1 MFHEIVFPA
10 TFGFA
15 LFMLGMKIMEAALQ
29 AWAGPRLIKML
40 QASTRT
46 PWTGLLS
53 STFVTAALQSST
65 AITVM
70 TIGLVNAGL
79 LSYGRTLGI
88 ILGGNI
94 GTCLTTE
101 LIALNISRL
110 GIPLLIGSL
119 IVWAAAV
126 LCEEALPR
134 HRTQAPWAQLLRP
147 LQFGSLAVFGFS
159 LIMIAINWMQS
170 IGPALEQ
177 RGVIAWLL
185 EHADDS
191 LLWGAVAGGLL
202 TALIHSSAAVI
213 AMTMGLVATGT
224 LPIEFG
230 IAMVLGSNVGTC
242 ITPLIASIGSTR
254 SGRFVAWSHVILNV
268 LGAVLFM
275 PLIPW
280 LETAAVWMS
289 SDPAAQIAH
298 TQTIFNV
305 ACSLLALPFC
315 YLPVWSKWDGPK
327 HRPPEYSSTAAAI
340 ISSTKMRD

>member
-1 MFHEIVFPA
+1 MFYQIVFPA

-15 LFMLGMKIMEAALQ
+15 LFLLGMKIMESALQ
-29 AWAGPRLIKML
+29 AWAGPRLIGLL

-46 PWTGLLS
+46 PWTGMLS
-53 STFVTAALQSST
+53 STLVTAVLQSST

-110 GIPLLIGSL
+110 GTPLLIGSL
-119 IVWAAAV
+119 AIWAAAV
-126 LCEEALPR
+126 LGEEILPQR
-134 HRTQAPWAQLLRP
+134 RSGAGWTHLLRP
-147 LQFGSLAVFGFS
+147 LQFGALAVFGFS
-159 LIMIAINWMQS
+159 LIMIAIRWMQS
-170 IGPALEQ
+170 IGPALEE

-185 EHADDS
+185 HHAADS
-191 LLWGAVAGGLL
+191 LLWGAAAGAIL

-213 AMTMGLVATGT
+213 AMTMGLVAMGT
-224 LPIEFG
+224 LPAEFG
-230 IAMVLGSNVGTC
+230 IAMVIGSNVGTC
-242 ITPLIASIGSTR
+242 ITPLIASVGSTR
-254 SGRFVAWSHVILNV
+254 SGRFVAWSHVLLNV
-268 LGAVLFM
+268 LGALLFL

-280 LETAAVWMS
+280 LGTAAAWLS
-289 SDPAAQIAH
+289 SDPGAQIAH

-305 ACSLLALPFC
+305 VCSLLALPFC
-315 YLPVWSKWDGPK
+315 YLPVWSRWDGPGR
-327 HRPPEYSSTAAAI
+327 RPPQYSAPAAAV
-340 ISSTKMRD
+340 SSAKWRD

>member
-15 LFMLGMKIMEAALQ
+15 LFLLGMKIMEASLQ
-29 AWAGPRLIKML
+29 AWAGPRLIKLL

-53 STFVTAALQSST
+53 STFVTAVLQSST
-65 AITVM
+65 AVTVM

-110 GIPLLIGSL
+110 GIPLMIGSL
-119 IVWAAAV
+119 VTWVGAV
-126 LCEEALPR
+126 MGEEALPPSR
-134 HRTQAPWAQLLRP
+134 KGDWARRLRP
-147 LQFGSLAVFGFS
+147 IQFGSLAVFGFS
-159 LIMIAINWMQS
+159 LIMIAIKWMQS
-170 IGPALEQ
+170 VGPALED

-185 EHADDS
+185 MHADDS
-191 LLWGAVAGGLL
+191 LLWGAAAGAIL

-213 AMTMGLVATGT
+213 AMTMGLVAAGA
-224 LPIEFG
+224 LPVEFG
-230 IAMVLGSNVGTC
+230 IAMVIGSNVGTC
-242 ITPLIASIGSTR
+242 ITPLIASVGSTR
-254 SGRFVAWSHVILNV
+254 SGQFVAWSHVILNA
-268 LGAVLFM
+268 LGAVVFM

-280 LETAAVWMS
+280 LEAAAAWIS
-289 SDPAAQIAH
+289 NDPGAQIAH

-305 ACSLLALPFC
+305 ICSLLALPFC
-315 YLPVWSKWDGPK
+315 YLPIWSKWDGPTQQ
-327 HRPPEYSSTAAAI
+327 PTDYSSRTAALPSGKI
-340 ISSTKMRD
+340 RD